1 MSYVTFVYT
10 WSFILRPV
18 AQSELDSGT
27 PAAGR
32 NEHNGFFSVVAEFR
46 TLLSYGK
53 VDRGPDLPRVHPGEG
68 AGGSTPRHQS
78 TRAGT
83 MKRN

>member
-1 MSYVTFVYT
+1 MSLVTFVYT

-32 NEHNGFFSVVAEFR
+32 NKHNGFFSVVAEFR

-53 VDRGPDLPRVHPGEG
+53 VDQICHVSTLGKVQEEVLPGINQPAPG
-68 AGGSTPRHQS
+68 R
-78 TRAGT
+78 
-83 MKRN
+83 